1 MKKIDFTLKQFASS
15 LTQEELSKLY
25 TRLNQKYEGDMATA
39 LEVISDS
46 DHCDGDV
53 NIWLE
58 SASNSSEF
66 FEMVETITRYVNKE
80 YDRRS
85 ARDRAERQEKV
96 RSR

>member
-1 MKKIDFTLKQFASS
+1 MKKIDLVLKQFASS

-39 LEVISDS
+39 LEIISDS
-46 DHCDGDV
+46 NHCDGDV
-53 NIWLE
+53 NLWFE
-58 SASNSSEF
+58 SANSSSEF
-66 FEMVETITRYVNKE
+66 FEMVDTITKYINKE
-80 YDRRS
+80 YDRRN